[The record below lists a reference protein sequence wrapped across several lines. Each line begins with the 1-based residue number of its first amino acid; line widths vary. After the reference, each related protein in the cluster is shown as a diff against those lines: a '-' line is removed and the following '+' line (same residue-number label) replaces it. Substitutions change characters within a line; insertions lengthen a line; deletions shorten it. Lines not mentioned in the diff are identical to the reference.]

1 MTTAQA
7 AKTHSAI
14 AAAVIVAAVLKEA
27 VFFSISGLV
36 GYQYMGAEDS
46 VAWVAVVVSSFLV
59 TSLAYVAACAKR
71 RGVTKVEMYLYAFAG
86 FMLINHFIW
95 WSIDS
100 SSTQP
105 FPTPLVHFL
114 AFAVPGVMA
123 VRIMLAF
130 DAWGAFARATHISAV
145 AMAGGIVASV
155 LLPFASGRGE
165 VIVVTG
171 LSTLG
176 GATAQSA
183 SYFSAFV
190 FGLLGFYLFKAD
202 PSLRSPL
209 LRGRAVRVLEILL
222 WGCMALATVLN
233 GGRGG
238 LLLLLIYLTQDLYWI
253 AMGAHFTYRSLLRA
267 SGLLLVLPGMLAV
280 VYSTLQSSEIFG
292 VGFRRALDVF
302 LFLGGTDAVS
312 FNEASSNRDL
322 VYQIAIDRIVQAP
335 ILGYGAFGHWER
347 AIQPHNVFLDL
358 ALQFGLPLACVF
370 TLLGVRG
377 LIRHLR
383 SAGPERSFYVVLGA
397 YPLAMVS
404 FSNGYF
410 LQPILA
416 LAAAG
421 LTIQWHAQPS
431 VKDVELIDGS
441 AHSDAIPADNDG
453 PSGIARTGTYR
464 APRRNPLST
473 SP

>member
-1 MTTAQA
+1 MTTGQT
-7 AKTHSAI
+7 AKTQSAI
-14 AAAVIVAAVLKEA
+14 AAAVILVTVLKDA
-27 VFFSISGLV
+27 IFFSISGLV
-36 GYQYMGAEDS
+36 GYQYTGAGDS

-59 TSLAYVAACAKR
+59 TSAAYVAACAKR
-71 RGVTKVEMYLYAFAG
+71 RGLTKIELYMYGFAG
-86 FMLINHFIW
+86 FMLLDHFIW

-100 SSTQP
+100 ASTP
-105 FPTPLVHFL
+105 LVPTPLVHFV
-114 AFAVPGVMA
+114 AFAVPGVLA

-130 DAWGAFARATHISAV
+130 DAWGAFARATHVSAV
-145 AMAGGIVASV
+145 AMASGIVASV
-155 LLPFASGRGE
+155 LLPFAAGRGE

-190 FGLLGFYLFKAD
+190 FGLLGFYLFKAN
-202 PSLRSPL
+202 PTLRSPL
-209 LRGRAVRVLEILL
+209 LRGRGVRILELLL

-238 LLLLLIYLTQDLYWI
+238 LLLLLIYLTQDMYWMSI
-253 AMGAHFTYRSLLRA
+253 GAHLTYRSLLRA
-267 SGLLLVLPGMLAV
+267 SGLLLVLPGMLVV
-280 VYSTLQSSEIFG
+280 VYSKLESSEIFG
-292 VGFRRALDVF
+292 IGFRRALDVF
-302 LFLGGTDAVS
+302 IFLGGTDAVS

-322 VYQIAIDRIVQAP
+322 VYQIAIDRIAEAP

-347 AIQPHNVFLDL
+347 AIQPHNLFFDL

-370 TLLGVRG
+370 TFFGARG
-377 LIRHLR
+377 LVRHLR

-397 YPLAMVS
+397 YPLTMVS

-421 LTIQWHAQPS
+421 LTIQWHAQP
-431 VKDVELIDGS
+431 E
-441 AHSDAIPADNDG
+441 
-453 PSGIARTGTYR
+453 R
-464 APRRNPLST
+464 
-473 SP
+473 